1 MGHTLD
7 LLMVRSGDDII
18 HDIIVKDHGF
28 PDHYAVSCNLQLF
41 KPPPQSKKVEYR
53 KIKDLD
59 INAFCA
65 DLAGSTL
72 TTTGTDAPL
81 DSLVSD
87 YNSKL
92 TTLLDKHAP
101 VRSKVIRMRTKVEWY
116 TDKIREAK
124 RKRRQLER
132 LWRKSKLTVHHQM
145 YSEQRNHVNRLITSA
160 KAEYYTGK
168 VQECEND
175 TKRIFKVISSLLGK
189 EQSQS
194 LPEHDSLAKLT
205 ESFNEF
211 FIQKI
216 SLIRESLEAK
226 QTVQHPLE
234 NNDCLPEG
242 TTTLCVFEPASLD
255 EIHKLVISSPTKSC
269 SLDPVPTDLLK
280 KTIHL
285 LGPNITQMINMSLNT
300 GIFPD
305 SLKSAIVRPLLKK
318 QSLDP
323 NIMKNYRPVSN
334 LAFISKV
341 LEKVVAARITSYLFN
356 HNLAEP
362 FQSAYR
368 KGCSTETALTRVQND
383 ILVALGNKHGVLL
396 VLLDLSA
403 AFDTV
408 DHRTLLDILQNLGI
422 RNICNKWFQSY
433 LDARSQCVSIQSTS
447 SSTKILHHG
456 VPQGSVLGPVLF
468 TIYTSSLGK
477 LLRHVNINFHLYADD
492 TQLYLLFYPKDQESV
507 TSAYNHMEN
516 CLKHVQTW
524 MDRHFLKLNQDKT
537 EILLITPKNQQ
548 TPNVPPLTIG
558 TSNIL
563 PSHHARNIGVIM
575 DSHATMERHIN
586 SVCRGAYFHL
596 RNIAK
601 IKTCLT
607 KTALQDVTR
616 ALITTKLDYCNSILY
631 GLPKYLT
638 LKLQRVQNSAARMI
652 MNIRKRDHITP
663 VLQRLHWLPVHQR
676 IKFKILVLVH
686 KALMENNPS
695 YLQDLLQSYIP
706 NRSLR
711 SAGANLLVV
720 PHSKSKLYHDRA
732 FSFAGPSLWNSLP
745 AALRDIISI
754 TSFKSKLKTLLFT
767 EAYPDL

>member
-1 MGHTLD
+1 M
-7 LLMVRSGDDII
+7 
-18 HDIIVKDHGF
+18 
-28 PDHYAVSCNLQLF
+28 
-41 KPPPQSKKVEYR
+41 
-53 KIKDLD
+53 
-59 INAFCA
+59 
-65 DLAGSTL
+65 
-72 TTTGTDAPL
+72 
-81 DSLVSD
+81 
-87 YNSKL
+87 
-92 TTLLDKHAP
+92 
-101 VRSKVIRMRTKVEWY
+101 
-116 TDKIREAK
+116 
-124 RKRRQLER
+124 
-132 LWRKSKLTVHHQM
+132 
-145 YSEQRNHVNRLITSA
+145 
-160 KAEYYTGK
+160 
-168 VQECEND
+168 
-175 TKRIFKVISSLLGK
+175 
-189 EQSQS
+189 
-194 LPEHDSLAKLT
+194 
-205 ESFNEF
+205 
-211 FIQKI
+211 
-216 SLIRESLEAK
+216 
-226 QTVQHPLE
+226 
-234 NNDCLPEG
+234 
-242 TTTLCVFEPASLD
+242 
-255 EIHKLVISSPTKSC
+255 
-269 SLDPVPTDLLK
+269 
-280 KTIHL
+280 
-285 LGPNITQMINMSLNT
+285 
-300 GIFPD
+300 
-305 SLKSAIVRPLLKK
+305 
-318 QSLDP
+318 
-323 NIMKNYRPVSN
+323 
-334 LAFISKV
+334 
-341 LEKVVAARITSYLFN
+341 
-356 HNLAEP
+356 
-362 FQSAYR
+362 
-368 KGCSTETALTRVQND
+368 
-383 ILVALGNKHGVLL
+383 
-396 VLLDLSA
+396 
-403 AFDTV
+403 
-408 DHRTLLDILQNLGI
+408 
-422 RNICNKWFQSY
+422 
-433 LDARSQCVSIQSTS
+433 
-447 SSTKILHHG
+447 
-456 VPQGSVLGPVLF
+456 LGPVLF

-492 TQLYLLFYPKDQESV
+492 TQLYLLFNPKDQESV

-695 YLQDLLQSYIP
+695 YLQDLLQRYIP